1 MLWRLDVK
9 KYWKSVF
16 KRKTKSA
23 NNEIPLGSQGEKELQ
38 YEFNTTSDAL
48 RFYNKQVLTH
58 LAPLMQDFILKQEM
72 MFISTADSHGDCD
85 SSFRFGEAGF
95 VMVVDEHYLI
105 YPEYKGNG
113 VMASMGNISENP
125 NIGLLFI
132 DFFET
137 KVGLHVNG
145 KARIIRKELIEEALV
160 EFEGLADKLKSH
172 KMQFKTVS
180 YVLVEVEEAYIHC
193 SLHIPILQK
202 VEEKEMLAKFP
213 KGSKGGDAFE
223 VEFEERDWKKKG
235 I

>member
-1 MLWRLDVK
+1 MKVLTIIRSFFIK
-9 KYWKSVF
+9 KKIPLG
-16 KRKTKSA
+16 
-23 NNEIPLGSQGEKELQ
+23 NEIPGSKGEKKLQ
-38 YEFNTTSDAL
+38 KEFKTTADAL

-58 LAPLMQDFILKQEM
+58 LSTLMQEFIAKQEM
-72 MFISTADSHGDCD
+72 MFISTADSKGECD

-95 VMVVDEHYLI
+95 AMVVDDHHVI

-145 KARIIRKELIEEALV
+145 KAKVIRKEFMDKELEQ
-160 EFEGLADKLKSH
+160 FDGLAKKLKAH

-193 SLHIPILQK
+193 SLHIPILAK
-202 VEEKEMLAKFP
+202 IEEEIVLKEFP
-213 KGSKGGDAFE
+213 KGTKGGDAFE
-223 VEFEERDWKKKG
+223 VEFLDRAWVKD
-235 I
+235 